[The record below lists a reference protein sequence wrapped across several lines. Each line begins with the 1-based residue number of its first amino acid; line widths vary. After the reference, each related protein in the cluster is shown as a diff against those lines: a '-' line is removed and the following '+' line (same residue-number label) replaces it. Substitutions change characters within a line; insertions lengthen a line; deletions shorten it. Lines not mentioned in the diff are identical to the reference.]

1 MRITCKFLRN
11 SVSQAPPVTHGS
23 EQAPQVIHLHVAVGE
38 ALNGVVIE
46 DRILLLFGESPLA
59 SSSGMLQCQV

>member
-1 MRITCKFLRN
+1 M
-11 SVSQAPPVTHGS
+11 THGS

-38 ALNGVVIE
+38 ALDGVVIE